1 MDRVNNKVA
10 LVTGGGNGIGRAT
23 AMLFASE
30 GAKVAVTDIDE
41 AQGKET
47 VHQIQQEGGKAEF
60 FSHNVASEAEWENVL
75 QQVRDR
81 VGVPNILFNN
91 AGILIFKD
99 LANTTVDEWHQLMDV
114 NVLGVFLGIKHT
126 APLMAEA
133 GGGSI
138 VNMSSISGLL
148 GEKRLGL
155 YGTTKGAVHTLT
167 KDAAIEFAE
176 SQVRVNSIHPAIID
190 TQMADAQGKER
201 GKSKEEL
208 GQMYPLKRLGKPIDV
223 AHGALF
229 LASDEA
235 NFITGAELVIDG
247 GHTTR

>member
-1 MDRVNNKVA
+1 
-10 LVTGGGNGIGRAT
+10 
-23 AMLFASE
+23 
-30 GAKVAVTDIDE
+30 
-41 AQGKET
+41 
-47 VHQIQQEGGKAEF
+47 
-60 FSHNVASEAEWENVL
+60 
-75 QQVRDR
+75 VRDR
-81 VGVPNILFNN
+81 VGVPDILFNN

-99 LANTTVDEWHQLMDV
+99 LANTTVEEWHKLMDV

-126 APLMAEA
+126 APMMAEQ

-155 YGTTKGAVHTLT
+155 YGTTKGAVYTLT

-176 SQVRVNSIHPAIID
+176 SQVRINSIHPAIID
-190 TQMADAQGKER
+190 TQMADAQAEER

-208 GQMYPLKRLGKPIDV
+208 GQMYPLKRLGQPIDV
-223 AHGALF
+223 AYGALF